1 MLPGSYGYRAAQPL
15 NHSRRSSGD
24 TRAESAYLLM
34 RSRFVRCMT
43 ILAGP
48 ASRFCRPLGV

>member
-1 MLPGSYGYRAAQPL
+1 MLRGSYVYRAAQPL